1 MDFPKFEPSSA
12 LVDHVSRGRLL
23 GRFFMEYDSDK
34 LIVGQFALDR
44 NHVITAWDEGLERLT
59 GCRASD
65 MIGTSDQWRAFSD
78 SPQSVL
84 SDFFLEED
92 FEGACS
98 RYGDHGIWL
107 LEQSREWLAL
117 SQCLGANDQ
126 VQAVITRATGRAG
139 DGGVVQTIYLIERI
153 ASWVQVS
160 SDRYDGMKI
169 LAENVPA
176 GVCLIQDD
184 RMIFVNKTFCTMFGY
199 DDASELLHRRS
210 ADMLVEEQRS
220 AHVELIQSLTRNNAG
235 GRYQWTGLDKNGRKV
250 WFEGRPLPIEWN
262 GRPAV
267 ISFVMDISEFKER
280 EEIMAMESQA
290 LRQENARLLT
300 TIDTRT
306 RLGNIIGRSRKMQEV
321 YDAVIRASA
330 SEAGVIVY
338 GETGTGKELVAKAIH
353 TMGRRSYGEFV
364 PVNCGAV
371 PEELFES
378 EFFGHRKGSFTG
390 ADSDKPGL
398 LDRAGGGT
406 LFLDEVGELRPSSQA
421 KLLRVLGSGEY
432 TAVGGREPK
441 QADIRVIA
449 ATNRSLEEMVRQGT
463 FRQDLFYRIQIL
475 PIFLPPLRE
484 RKEDIPFLVADIL
497 TKLGSPGRMVSRD
510 LTLLMEHDWPG
521 NVRELRNVL
530 ERYVA
535 FGNLDFFQAGDG
547 PRVEQDGPV
556 SLPEGV
562 KLRDALAFYEKELIL
577 RTLEK
582 HGGNRSRTAA
592 ALGLPRKT
600 LFRKMK
606 ALGIE

>member
-1 MDFPKFEPSSA
+1 
-12 LVDHVSRGRLL
+12 
-23 GRFFMEYDSDK
+23 MEYDSDK
-34 LIVGQFALDR
+34 LIVGQFALDQ
-44 NHVITAWDEGLERLT
+44 NHIITAWDEGLEKLT
-59 GCRASD
+59 GLRASD

-78 SPQSVL
+78 SPRSVL
-84 SDFFLEED
+84 ADYFLEED
-92 FEGACS
+92 FEEASSCF
-98 RYGDHGIWL
+98 GDHSLWL

-117 SQCLGANDQ
+117 SQCLSANDQ
-126 VQAVITRATGRAG
+126 VQAVITRASDRPQE
-139 DGGVVQTIYLIERI
+139 GGVVQTIYLIERI
-153 ASWVQVS
+153 ATWVQVS
-160 SDRYDGMKI
+160 SDRFDGMKI

-176 GVCLIQDD
+176 GVCLIQND
-184 RMIFVNKTFCTMFGY
+184 RMIFVNQTFCTMFGY
-199 DDASELLHRRS
+199 EDASELLHRRS
-210 ADMLVEEQRS
+210 ADMLVEEQRG

-280 EEIMAMESQA
+280 EELMALESQA

-300 TIDTRT
+300 SIDTRT

-321 YDAVIRASA
+321 YDAVIRASG

-353 TMGRRSYGEFV
+353 TMGRRNYGEFV

-378 EFFGHRKGSFTG
+378 EFFGHLKGSFTG
-390 ADSDKPGL
+390 ADSNKPGL
-398 LDRAGGGT
+398 LDRARGGS
-406 LFLDEVGELRPSSQA
+406 LFLDEIGELRPSSQA

-432 TAVGGREPK
+432 TAVGGRESK
-441 QADIRVIA
+441 QANVRIIA

-463 FRQDLFYRIQIL
+463 FRQDLFYRIQVL
-475 PIFLPPLRE
+475 PIILPPLRE
-484 RKEDIPFLVADIL
+484 RKEDIPFLVNDIL
-497 TKLGSPGRMVSRD
+497 TKLGSSGRMVSRD

-521 NVRELRNVL
+521 NVRELQNVL

-535 FGNLDFFQAGDG
+535 FGNLDFFQAGDS
-547 PRVEQDGPV
+547 PRDEQTGPV
-556 SLPEGV
+556 KIREGV
-562 KLRDALAFYEKELIL
+562 KLRDALAYYEKEIIV
-577 RTLEK
+577 RTLQK
-582 HGGNRSRTAA
+582 QSGNRSRTAA

-606 ALGIE
+606 ALDID